1 MSEFKFPTE
10 VIDLPSKGLIYPE
23 SSPLS
28 SGTIEL
34 KYMSA
39 KEEDILTNQN
49 FIQKGIVID
58 KLLQSMIVDKK
69 IDYNELILGDKNAI
83 LVAARILGYG
93 AEYEVEIT
101 DKYGKKIPTKIN
113 LSQLENKSIKEELF
127 TKGKNLFDFILPQ
140 SKVNVTFKLLNH
152 KDEMEIEKEIQG
164 LKKAFPNESFDITTR
179 LKHQIIS
186 INGDSSA
193 EKVRYFVDN
202 MLLTDSRALRKYIA
216 EIMPDLD
223 MTFSYEDS
231 KGDIVEG
238 VSIPMNINF
247 LWPDASL

>member
-28 SGTIEL
+28 LGTIEL

-101 DKYGKKIPTKIN
+101 DKYSKKIPTKIN

-127 TKGKNLFDFILPQ
+127 TKGKNSFDFILPQ

-186 INGDSSA
+186 INGDSSV

>member
-1 MSEFKFPTE
+1 MSEFRFPTE

-28 SGTIEL
+28 SGIIEL

-127 TKGKNLFDFILPQ
+127 TKGKNSFDFILPQ

-186 INGDSSA
+186 INGDSSV

>member
-127 TKGKNLFDFILPQ
+127 TKGKNSFDFILPQ

>member
-1 MSEFKFPTE
+1 MSEFRFPTE

-28 SGTIEL
+28 SGTVEL

-39 KEEDILTNQN
+39 KEEDILTNAN
-49 FIQKGIVID
+49 FIEKGIVID
-58 KLLQSMIVDKK
+58 KLLQSMIVSK
-69 IDYNELILGDKNAI
+69 IDYNELISGDKNAI

-101 DKYGKKIPTKIN
+101 DKYGKKIPVKIN
-113 LSQLENKSIKEELF
+113 LSQLENKKFNESLF
-127 TKGKNLFDFILPQ
+127 IKGKNEFDFILPQ
-140 SKVNVTFKLLNH
+140 SKVNVTFKILNS
-152 KDEMEIEKEIQG
+152 KDEAIIDAELKG

-202 MLLTDSRALRKYIA
+202 MLLTDSRALRKYIN
-216 EIMPDLD
+216 EITPDLD
-223 MTFSYEDS
+223 MKFSYEDS

-247 LWPDASL
+247 LWPDANI

>member
-1 MSEFKFPTE
+1 MSEFRFPTE
-10 VIDLPSKGLIYPE
+10 VIDLPSKGLVYPE

-49 FIQKGIVID
+49 FIQKGVVID

-69 IDYNELILGDKNAI
+69 INYNELILGDKNAI

-93 AEYEVEIT
+93 AEYDVEVS
-101 DKYGKKIPTKIN
+101 DKYGKKIPVKIN
-113 LSQLENKSIKEELF
+113 LSQLENKPVKEELF
-127 TKGKNLFDFILPQ
+127 TRGKNEFNFILPQ
-140 SKVNVTFKLLNH
+140 SKITVTFKLLTH
-152 KDEMEIEKEIQG
+152 SDEINIDKEIQG
-164 LKKAFPNESFDITTR
+164 LKKAFPNDSFEITTR
-179 LKHQIIS
+179 LKHQIIA
-186 INGDSSA
+186 INGDTRA
-193 EKVRYFVDN
+193 ENVRYFVDN
-202 MLLTDSRALRKYIA
+202 MLLTDSRALRKYIN
-216 EIMPDLD
+216 EIMPDLN

-231 KGDIVEG
+231 KGDAVEG

-247 LWPDASL
+247 LWPDA

>member
-1 MSEFKFPTE
+1 MSEFRFPTE

-186 INGDSSA
+186 INGDSSV

>member
-10 VIDLPSKGLIYPE
+10 VIDLPSKGLVYPE

-28 SGTIEL
+28 KGTIEL

-49 FIQKGIVID
+49 FIEQGIVID
-58 KLLQSMIVDKK
+58 KLLQSMIVTKC
-69 IDYNELILGDKNAI
+69 DYSELILGDKNAI

-93 AEYEVEIT
+93 AEYPVEVK
-101 DKYGKKIPTKIN
+101 DKYGKVIPVKVN
-113 LSQLENKSIKEELF
+113 LSELKNKPIDETLF
-127 TKGKNLFDFILPQ
+127 TAGKNEFNFICPQ
-140 SKVNVTFKLLNH
+140 SKVTITFKLLNAN
-152 KDEMEIEKEIQG
+152 DELKIDTELKG

-179 LKHQIIS
+179 LKHTILA

-193 EKVRYFVDN
+193 EKIRYFVDN
-202 MLLTDSRALRKYIA
+202 MMLQDSRALRKYIN
-216 EIMPDLD
+216 EITPDLD

-238 VSIPMNINF
+238 VSIPMNLNF
-247 LWPDASL
+247 LWPDVQL

>member
-1 MSEFKFPTE
+1 
-10 VIDLPSKGLIYPE
+10 
-23 SSPLS
+23 
-28 SGTIEL
+28 
-34 KYMSA
+34 
-39 KEEDILTNQN
+39 
-49 FIQKGIVID
+49 
-58 KLLQSMIVDKK
+58 MIVSK
-69 IDYNELILGDKNAI
+69 IDYNELISGDKNAI

-101 DKYGKKIPTKIN
+101 DKYGKKIPVKIN
-113 LSQLENKSIKEELF
+113 LSQLENKKFNESLF
-127 TKGKNLFDFILPQ
+127 IKGKNKFDFILPQ
-140 SKVNVTFKLLNH
+140 SKVNVTFKILNS
-152 KDEMEIEKEIQG
+152 KDEAIIDAELKG

-202 MLLTDSRALRKYIA
+202 MLLTDSRALRKYIN
-216 EIMPDLD
+216 EITPDLD
-223 MTFSYEDS
+223 MKFSYEDS

-247 LWPDASL
+247 LWPDAGL

>member
-1 MSEFKFPTE
+1 
-10 VIDLPSKGLIYPE
+10 
-23 SSPLS
+23 
-28 SGTIEL
+28 
-34 KYMSA
+34 
-39 KEEDILTNQN
+39 
-49 FIQKGIVID
+49 
-58 KLLQSMIVDKK
+58 MIVDKK

-127 TKGKNLFDFILPQ
+127 TKGKNSFDFILPQ

>member
-1 MSEFKFPTE
+1 MSEFRFPTE

-127 TKGKNLFDFILPQ
+127 TKGKNSFDFILPQ
-140 SKVNVTFKLLNH
+140 SKVNVIFKLLNH

>member
-28 SGTIEL
+28 SGTVEL

-39 KEEDILTNQN
+39 KEEDILTNAN
-49 FIQKGIVID
+49 FIEKGIVID
-58 KLLQSMIVDKK
+58 KLLQSMIVSK
-69 IDYNELILGDKNAI
+69 IDYNELISGDKNAI

-101 DKYGKKIPTKIN
+101 DKYGKKIPVKIN
-113 LSQLENKSIKEELF
+113 LSQLENKKFNESLF
-127 TKGKNLFDFILPQ
+127 IKGKNEFDFILPQ
-140 SKVNVTFKLLNH
+140 SKVNITFKILNS
-152 KDEMEIEKEIQG
+152 KDEAIIDAELKG

-202 MLLTDSRALRKYIA
+202 MLLTDSRALRKYIN
-216 EIMPDLD
+216 EITPDLD
-223 MTFSYEDS
+223 MKFSYEDS

-247 LWPDASL
+247 LWPDAGL

>member
-101 DKYGKKIPTKIN
+101 DKYSKKIPTKIN

-127 TKGKNLFDFILPQ
+127 TKGKNSFDFILPQ

-186 INGDSSA
+186 INGDSSV

>member
-1 MSEFKFPTE
+1 MSEFRFPTE

-101 DKYGKKIPTKIN
+101 DKYSKKIPTKIN

-127 TKGKNLFDFILPQ
+127 TKGKNSFDFILPQ

-186 INGDSSA
+186 INGDSSV

>member
-1 MSEFKFPTE
+1 MSEFRFPTE

-28 SGTIEL
+28 SGTVEL

-39 KEEDILTNQN
+39 KEEDILTNAN
-49 FIQKGIVID
+49 FIEKGIVID
-58 KLLQSMIVDKK
+58 KLLQSMIVSK
-69 IDYNELILGDKNAI
+69 IDYNELISGDKNAI

-101 DKYGKKIPTKIN
+101 DKYGKKIPVKIN
-113 LSQLENKSIKEELF
+113 LSQLENKKFNESLF
-127 TKGKNLFDFILPQ
+127 IKGKNEFDFILPQ
-140 SKVNVTFKLLNH
+140 SKVNVTFKILNS
-152 KDEMEIEKEIQG
+152 KDEAIIDAELKG

-202 MLLTDSRALRKYIA
+202 MLLTDSRALRKYVN
-216 EIMPDLD
+216 EITPDLD
-223 MTFSYEDS
+223 MKFSYEDS

-247 LWPDASL
+247 LWPDANI

>member
-1 MSEFKFPTE
+1 MAEFTFPTE

-49 FIQKGIVID
+49 FIQKGTVID

-93 AEYEVEIT
+93 AEYDVEVA
-101 DKYGKKIPTKIN
+101 DKYGKKVPVKIN
-113 LSQLENKSIKEELF
+113 LSLLENKPVKEEIF
-127 TKGKNLFDFILPQ
+127 TRGKNEFDFILPQ
-140 SKVNVTFKLLNH
+140 SKVTVTFKLLTHN
-152 KDEMEIEKEIQG
+152 DEVNIEKEING
-164 LKKAFPNESFDITTR
+164 LKKAFPNESFEITTR
-179 LKHQIIS
+179 LKHQILAV
-186 INGDSSA
+186 NGDTSQD
-193 EKVRYFVDN
+193 KTRYFVDN
-202 MLLTDSRALRKYIA
+202 MLITDSRALRKYIN
-216 EIMPDLD
+216 EIMPDLN

-247 LWPDASL
+247 LWPDASV

>member
-1 MSEFKFPTE
+1 MSEFRFPTE

-127 TKGKNLFDFILPQ
+127 TKGKNSFDFILPQ

>member
-1 MSEFKFPTE
+1 MSEFQFPTE

-28 SGTIEL
+28 SGTVEL

-39 KEEDILTNQN
+39 KEEDILTNAN
-49 FIQKGIVID
+49 FIEKGIVID
-58 KLLQSMIVDKK
+58 KLLQSMIVSK
-69 IDYNELILGDKNAI
+69 IDYNELISGDKNAI

-101 DKYGKKIPTKIN
+101 DKYGKKIPVKIN
-113 LSQLENKSIKEELF
+113 LSQLENKKFNESLF
-127 TKGKNLFDFILPQ
+127 IKGKNEFDFILPQ
-140 SKVNVTFKLLNH
+140 SKVNITFKILNS
-152 KDEMEIEKEIQG
+152 KDEAIIDAELKG

-202 MLLTDSRALRKYIA
+202 MLLTDSRALRKYIN
-216 EIMPDLD
+216 EITPDLD
-223 MTFSYEDS
+223 MKFSYEDS

-247 LWPDASL
+247 LWPDAGL

>member
-10 VIDLPSKGLIYPE
+10 VIDFPSKGLIYPE

-127 TKGKNLFDFILPQ
+127 TKGKNSFDFILPQ

-186 INGDSSA
+186 INGDSSV